1 MKGAKNTKPEP
12 GKPPSPPQDASGPRM
27 GPTRAVGT
35 PAEHLISHQHQPGS
49 NGGVR
54 RGSDLV
60 PRRDLVRRIL
70 ERALWGKQLRAKLDP
85 VTGLP
90 AEKGRR
96 VATAGA
102 MVADLAQRFQRI
114 AETGD
119 DATVLRLAQ
128 LIHEVMQPGKGEVSG
143 GKPRRVFFQDAPS
156 GVDPAKPAG
165 APAPA
170 GPEPPTVVDRDGNEY
185 VLP

>member
-1 MKGAKNTKPEP
+1 MPKKVVKKPKSEP
-12 GKPPSPPQDASGPRM
+12 GTPQSPPPSTGGEIAADRKPIRLPNVQ
-27 GPTRAVGT
+27 
-35 PAEHLISHQHQPGS
+35 LIGQPGS
-49 NGGVR
+49 NGGVH
-54 RGSDLV
+54 RGQDLV

-114 AETGD
+114 AETERAGKLYRTS
-119 DATVLRLAQ
+119 ATS
-128 LIHEVMQPGKGEVSG
+128 PGMS
-143 GKPRRVFFQDAPS
+143 
-156 GVDPAKPAG
+156 
-165 APAPA
+165 
-170 GPEPPTVVDRDGNEY
+170 
-185 VLP
+185 